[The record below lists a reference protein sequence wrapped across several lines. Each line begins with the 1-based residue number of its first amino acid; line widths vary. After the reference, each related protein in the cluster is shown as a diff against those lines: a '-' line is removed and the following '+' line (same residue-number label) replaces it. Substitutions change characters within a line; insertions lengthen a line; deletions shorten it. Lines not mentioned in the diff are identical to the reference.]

1 MQQGSIIKA
10 ERKHGPAV
18 WQFRWSETGS
28 QLWAAVKPCRE
39 RERLDAIIGSHVIR
53 VSVQSQRRLD
63 GPIPSMLSFINSP
76 IC

>member
-28 QLWAAVKPCRE
+28 Q
-39 RERLDAIIGSHVIR
+39 GQR
-53 VSVQSQRRLD
+53 VGAQLRNIDRTFAD
-63 GPIPSMLSFINSP
+63 
-76 IC
+76 